1 MLFAYPLFLWALG
14 FLLIPIIIH
23 LFQLRRYKKV
33 VFSDI
38 RFLKQITEQNQKQR
52 NIKEWIILAAR
63 CLALACLVLAFAKPF
78 VPFQKNTIKNT
89 NKVISIFVDNSL
101 SMSKLGKEGQLLEIA
116 KNKAKEIVSFYSDK
130 DYFQLLTNDFEGKH
144 QQLLNK
150 SDFLLYLNEVKLS
163 NNTQSFNQILT
174 RQKQVVENELL
185 ANKIYYILSDLQQT
199 QFPDLNYP
207 DSALQ
212 VNIVPIEANLNN
224 NISIDSAWIEQ
235 PLILPNTPT
244 FLNIKVSNYGN
255 IDLTDVPL
263 TFKIDGLQKGITN
276 ITCAANNS
284 VQVQLQ
290 FTLNDEK
297 YHQAELSILDNPIV
311 YDDKLF
317 LVLKA
322 FGNQSVI
329 AINANKNIQQIYDV
343 DDNFKL
349 LSFGVNAIDFS
360 SFKKAACIILNEIP
374 DFSSGLQLEIQK
386 YLDNGG
392 VILVIPTANN
402 LAINGTN
409 LFLQT
414 LHAPTLEMI
423 SNQKL
428 QVARL
433 NLFDDVFKN
442 VFTKIP
448 EQANW
453 PSINQLYQIKL
464 NSGIKGTKIAVLNND
479 MPFIFKSKYGNGAV
493 YLLSTPLN
501 TDWSNFS
508 EHALFVPFM
517 LRLPLVN
524 KQNQPLYYSLD
535 KKNVN
540 YAIENSK
547 SKVIYLKNG
556 SNEMAFDVNNT
567 FNKSTINIT
576 KMNNAGVYQIFEQN
590 KITEIGKIAF
600 NLNRL
605 ESNLKTLK
613 IDTLNKANWQ
623 VIQTKNLLKHQKN
636 IDLSYNGIQLW
647 RWFLSAAIAFVLLEI
662 LLLRLNFFK

>member
-33 VFSDI
+33 IFSDI
-38 RFLKQITEQNQKQR
+38 RFLKQITEQNQKQK

-63 CLALACLVLAFAKPF
+63 CLALASLVLAFAKPF
-78 VPFQKNTIKNT
+78 IPFQQKTIN
-89 NKVISIFVDNSL
+89 NASKVISVFVDNSY
-101 SMSKLGKEGQLLEIA
+101 SMSQLGKEGQLLEIA

-150 SDFLLYLNEVKLS
+150 NDFLSYLNDVKLS
-163 NNTQSFNQILT
+163 NNTQGFSKIIA
-174 RQKQVVENELL
+174 RQKQAIENEGIE
-185 ANKIYYILSDLQQT
+185 NKICYLLTDLQQT
-199 QFPDLNYP
+199 QFADINQM
-207 DSALQ
+207 DTGLQ
-212 VNIVPIEANLNN
+212 VNIVPIIPNLNN

-235 PLILPNTPT
+235 PLILPNIPT
-244 FLNIKVSNYGN
+244 FLNVKVSNYGN
-255 IDLTDVPL
+255 TDLNDVPL
-263 TFKIDGLQKGITN
+263 VFKIDGLQKGIAN
-276 ITCAANNS
+276 ITCKANSS

-311 YDDKLF
+311 YDDKLY

-322 FGNQSVI
+322 YGNQQVI
-329 AINANKNIQQIYDV
+329 AINANKNIQQIFEIDE
-343 DDNFKL
+343 NFKL
-349 LSFGVNAIDFS
+349 LSFGLNSIDFS
-360 SFKKAACIILNEIP
+360 SFKQAACIILNEIP
-374 DFSSGLQLEIQK
+374 DFSSGLQIEIQK

-392 VILVIPTANN
+392 VVLIIPSANS
-402 LAINGTN
+402 LAIDKTN

-414 LHAPTLEMI
+414 IQAPSLTMVN
-423 SNQKL
+423 NQKL
-428 QVARL
+428 QVVKL

-453 PSINQLYQIKL
+453 PIINQLYQIKL
-464 NSGIKGTKIAVLNND
+464 NSGIKGSKIAVLNND

-524 KQNQPLYYSLD
+524 KKNEPLYYHID
-535 KKNVN
+535 KKNLN
-540 YAIENSK
+540 YPLENNK
-547 SKVIYLKNG
+547 SKVVYLKNAN
-556 SNEMAFDVNNT
+556 NEMAFDVNNS
-567 FNKSTINIT
+567 FNKSAINIT
-576 KMNNAGVYQIFEQN
+576 KMNNAGIYQILEQN
-590 KITEIGKIAF
+590 KTTEIGKIAF

-605 ESNLKTLK
+605 ESNLKPLT
-613 IDTLNKANWQ
+613 IDTLNHANFDI
-623 VIQTKNLLKHQKN
+623 IQTKELLKHQKDIN
-636 IDLSYNGIQLW
+636 LSYNGTQLW
-647 RWFLSAAIAFVLLEI
+647 RWFLLAAIAFVLLEV
-662 LLLRLNFFK
+662 LLLKLKF